1 MHVNCKKKKK
11 KVLEETIRSRL
22 KKKVQMSYLVMINQS
37 VELLK
42 HNTSQ

>member
-1 MHVNCKKKKK
+1 MHVNCKK

-22 KKKVQMSYLVMINQS
+22 KKKKVQMSYLVMINQS